1 MPVYEQG
8 YRRYEGKLE
17 GHGLRWGTVTSTEL
31 VRHLRK
37 KAVLAL
43 IALSFL
49 PFVVFAFIAYS
60 RVVVSERGASFASE
74 AATIDRLIGEFE
86 AGFFTDMIQFQI
98 FWVVLLAAVV
108 GSGLIARDR
117 ETRAL
122 ELFLSRPLTRR
133 GYLLGKFG
141 VALALTCTITV
152 VPALLLYAVVAILQ
166 PSFDYVRE
174 TLSLPFRLVG
184 ASVFTSIVASTLILA
199 LSSAL
204 SRPRVVGVIWFAF
217 YLASEIGASVTQ
229 EITGDVRWLAAS
241 LGNSFLR
248 VSEWI
253 LVAEPE
259 NDFSVWLAL
268 GPLAVLSVVG
278 AGVLLT
284 RVRAVEVV
292 KG

>member
-17 GHGLRWGTVTSTEL
+17 GHGLRWWTVTSTEL